1 MQETK
6 KSIENFFKG
15 KILWN
20 EPMKKHTSFGIG
32 GPALAIMYPSD
43 EFDLSNLL
51 KIAKKEDINM
61 FLKYMSY

>member
-1 MQETK
+1 MLETK
-6 KSIENFFKG
+6 KIVQNFFKG

-32 GPALAIMYPSD
+32 GPALAVMYPED

-51 KIAKKEDINM
+51 KTAKKKKN
-61 FLKYMSY
+61 KYLFYRIWF